1 MRGSILVLSGPSGAG
16 KSTLIKEMV
25 KDIGP
30 YYFSISTTT
39 RSPREGEVD
48 GVDYFFV
55 DKEEFQDDIAQE
67 LFLEYAL
74 VHGNYYG
81 TSLRPVEEALAEG
94 KLVIFDIDVQ
104 GHASIKSRLPD
115 ITTSVFITPPSFN
128 ALKER
133 LTNRGTDSQETIDK
147 RLISAEEELGEIGSF
162 DFVIVNDDLP
172 KAIKEIKAA
181 ALTAKLKKCPASLDA
196 LKTLWKGI

>member
-39 RSPREGEVD
+39 RQPREGERD

-55 DKEEFQDDIAQE
+55 DKETFQQDIADE

-81 TSLRPVEEALAEG
+81 TSLRAVEEALSKG

-115 ITTSVFITPPSFN
+115 ITTSVFITPPSFE

-133 LTNRGTDSQETIDK
+133 LTNRGTDSQEIIDK
-147 RLISAEEELGEIGSF
+147 RLVSAEEELGEIGSF
-162 DFVIVNDDLP
+162 DYIIVNDDLS